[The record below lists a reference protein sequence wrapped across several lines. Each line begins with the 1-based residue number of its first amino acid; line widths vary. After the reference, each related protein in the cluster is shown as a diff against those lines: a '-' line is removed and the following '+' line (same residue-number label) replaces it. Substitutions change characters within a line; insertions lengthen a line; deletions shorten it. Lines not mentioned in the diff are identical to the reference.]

1 MRKIFP
7 VFIVFILFSIQITKT
22 QDTTSLSVE
31 EIVRLAKESRD
42 RQRGYVKDYTCFC
55 VEELKVLDKK
65 GKVKHQERVK
75 KRVYAKGDLTHDEV
89 VSILK
94 KEELLSEKE
103 IKERQKEIDKEER
116 KKAKDEDS
124 KGISPFEEKGE
135 GKFEINLV
143 REDSLGGRSAYVL
156 SVNPKKKGKGL
167 LKGLYWIDKESF
179 RILKSELSPSKNPK
193 FIKEMNIFIDFAEIE
208 QGIFLPETFRIKG
221 RGGFLFF
228 KSNFEMKRTCQ
239 DYQLNV
245 GLKDEIFPEL
255 QAE

>member
-1 MRKIFP
+1 MKRIHPFL
-7 VFIVFILFSIQITKT
+7 ILFILFSIQIAIT
-22 QDTTSLSVE
+22 QDKTPLSVE
-31 EIVRLAKESRD
+31 EIVRLAKEGRE

-55 VEELKVLDKK
+55 VEELRILDKK
-65 GKVKHQERVK
+65 GKIKHQERVK
-75 KRVYAKGDLTHDEV
+75 KRVYTKGDLTHDEV

-94 KEELLSEKE
+94 KDELLSEKE

-116 KKAKDEDS
+116 KKGKEEDS
-124 KGISPFEEKGE
+124 RGISPFEEKGE

-156 SVNPKKKGKGL
+156 SVNPKKKGKEL
-167 LKGLYWIDKESF
+167 LKGLYWIDKQNF

-193 FIKEMNIFIDFAEIE
+193 FVKEMNIFIDFVEIE

-239 DYQLNV
+239 NYELNV
-245 GLKDEIFPEL
+245 GLKDEMFPEL